1 MKTYIKISR
10 HILLGRLDQCNLFLI
25 TAPFE
30 ELDKMSLYFSFD
42 FRKTDHKLCNHFL
55 IMLRK

>member
-1 MKTYIKISR
+1 MKTYIKTSR
-10 HILLGRLDQCNLFLI
+10 HILLGRLDQCSLFLV
-25 TAPFE
+25 TASFE

-42 FRKTDHKLCNHFL
+42 FRKTDRKLSNRFL